1 MTPEQIEAAAQLLK
15 KTRFEKVMLKDLH
28 QKVWPVIADNGT
40 DGAWVYGAGVKRWR
54 DLDLV
59 NTEVS
64 LVVNGKRERLGLRKN
79 VLGDPLGTSA
89 WLVNARP
96 RDGGGLNASDIRN
109 TGAATDIYRVNPGDT
124 IVASFKGLGEA
135 SLDIR

>member
-1 MTPEQIEAAAQLLK
+1 MTPEQIEAATQLLK

-64 LVVNGKRERLGLRKN
+64 LVVNGKQERSGSRKN

-89 WLVNARP
+89 WLVNARS
-96 RDGGGLNASDIRN
+96 RDGGGLKASDIHN

-124 IVASFKGLGEA
+124 IASFKGLGVV

>member
-1 MTPEQIEAAAQLLK
+1 MIT
-15 KTRFEKVMLKDLH
+15 
-28 QKVWPVIADNGT
+28 DNGT
-40 DGAWVYGAGVKRWR
+40 DGVWVYGAGVKRWR

-64 LVVNGKRERLGLRKN
+64 LVVNGKQERSGSRKN

-89 WLVNARP
+89 WLVNARS
-96 RDGGGLNASDIRN
+96 RDGGGLKASDIHN

-124 IVASFKGLGEA
+124 IVTSFKGLGDV
-135 SLDIR
+135 SIDIR

>member
-1 MTPEQIEAAAQLLK
+1 MIT
-15 KTRFEKVMLKDLH
+15 
-28 QKVWPVIADNGT
+28 DNGT
-40 DGAWVYGAGVKRWR
+40 DGVWVYGAGVKRWR

-64 LVVNGKRERLGLRKN
+64 LVVNGKQERSGSRKN

-89 WLVNARP
+89 WLVNARS
-96 RDGGGLNASDIRN
+96 RDGGGLKASDRHN

-124 IVASFKGLGEA
+124 IASFKGLGEV